1 MQMALRIV
9 AGSRH
14 RSDIID
20 HGQNDFGR
28 VAAIGPVLRQF
39 SVLLARSGEGVIAS
53 DLPVWRGGN
62 QVAPMQRCQR

>member
-9 AGSRH
+9 TGSRH

-53 DLPVWRGGN
+53 DLVWGGGN